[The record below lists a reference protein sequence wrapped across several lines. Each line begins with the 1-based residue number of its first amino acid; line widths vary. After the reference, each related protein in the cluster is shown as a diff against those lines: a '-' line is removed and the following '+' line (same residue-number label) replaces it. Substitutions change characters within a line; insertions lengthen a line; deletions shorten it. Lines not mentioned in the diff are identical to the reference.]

1 MHDDG
6 IGRLVR
12 RLRPRQRA
20 ALQAVAGIGD
30 RVLIGD
36 LRLREPLHGDAEPG
50 LVHHHEHALH
60 ALVLF
65 ADQPAGGAVVVHHAG
80 GIAVNAH
87 LVLDRA
93 AGDAVALAHRAVRLD
108 QEFRHH
114 EQRHALDA

>member
-1 MHDDG
+1 RPPTHVRMHDDG

-20 ALQAVAGIGD
+20 ALHAVTGVGG

-36 LRLREPLHGDAEPG
+36 LRLGEALHGDAKPG

-65 ADQPAGGAVVVHHAG
+65 ADQPAGGVVVVHYAG
-80 GIAVNAH
+80 RIAVNAH

-93 AGDAVALAHRAVRLD
+93 ASDAIARAH
-108 QEFRHH
+108 
-114 EQRHALDA
+114 

>member
-1 MHDDG
+1 DDDRVG
-6 IGRLVR
+6 GLVR
-12 RLRPRQRA
+12 RLGAGERA
-20 ALQAVAGIGD
+20 PLEAVAGIGG

-36 LRLREPLHGDAEPG
+36 FRLGQPLHGDAEPG

-65 ADQPAGGAVVVHHAG
+65 ADQPAGGVVVIHHAG

-93 AGDAVALAHRAVRLD
+93 AGDAVT
-108 QEFRHH
+108 
-114 EQRHALDA
+114 